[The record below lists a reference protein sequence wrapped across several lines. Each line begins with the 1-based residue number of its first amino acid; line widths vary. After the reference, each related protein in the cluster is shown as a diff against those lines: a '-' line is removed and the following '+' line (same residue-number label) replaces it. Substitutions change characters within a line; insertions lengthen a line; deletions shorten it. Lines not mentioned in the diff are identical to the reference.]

1 MSHGGP
7 KPTMLEGVRL
17 LLAIGVLLLLDW
29 TAQRFAWL
37 SPSIDATQDALPA
50 GGAET
55 GAAVGLLLIGA
66 WMFGRVVETIGLPR
80 ITGYLIFGIGIG
92 PGAMGLVSKDA
103 LASISLVN
111 ELAIA
116 VIALIAGG
124 EIRVRQLLEM
134 IKPIVFLLLGVC
146 GVVFVFAG
154 GAGVIALDMAGAVES
169 FGAPEHLLLAIA
181 TAVIMLT
188 NSPAVIVA
196 LTQEMGEQ
204 NAMSRLALAV
214 TVCKDIVVI
223 VLFAVVIAIGAGA
236 GSGDGSLVRTL
247 ASELGGS
254 VVAGGV
260 FGIALAWYMRSV
272 RAHLL
277 IVLPIASLGI
287 ALLCEALNLETL
299 LVGLIAGMLM
309 QNVWEHHGEAFFES
323 LEDLSTP
330 VYCVFFAVAGAKLE
344 LSLIGSVGLAAMV
357 IVAGRLAGA
366 YLGVTLGARLAG
378 VEKHTRRWLWTA
390 FAPQAGIALAL
401 ALIAAEALGEGE
413 QRELV
418 FSLLL
423 ATIAMNELI
432 GPPLLSFGLK
442 RSDSVGVGADS
453 APDEPSARETD

>member
-7 KPTMLEGVRL
+7 RPTPIEGVRL

-37 SPSIDATQDALPA
+37 SPSVDSTQDALPP
-50 GGAET
+50 GSAET

-80 ITGYLIFGIGIG
+80 ITGYLLFGIGVG
-92 PGAMGLVSKDA
+92 PGALGLVTKDA
-103 LASISLVN
+103 LGSVSLVN

-124 EIRVRQLLEM
+124 EIRVRELRTM
-134 IKPIVFLLLGVC
+134 VKPIVFVLLGVC
-146 GVVFVFAG
+146 AAVFVFAG
-154 GAGVIALDMAGAVES
+154 GAGAIALDMAGAVES
-169 FGAPEHLLLAIA
+169 PGSGAHVLLAV
-181 TAVIMLT
+181 AVGVVMLT

-196 LTQEMGEQ
+196 LTQELGTQ
-204 NAMSRLALAV
+204 TAMSRLALAV

-223 VLFAVVIAIGAGA
+223 MLFAVVIAIGAGGA
-236 GSGDGSLVRTL
+236 SDDGSLTRTL
-247 ASELGGS
+247 AGGLGGS
-254 VVAGGV
+254 ILAGGV
-260 FGIALAWYMRSV
+260 FGLALAWYMHSV

-277 IVLPIASLGI
+277 IVLPVASLGI
-287 ALLCEALNLETL
+287 ALICEALHLETL

-309 QNVWEHHGEAFFES
+309 QNVWDHHGEAFFES

-344 LSLIGSVGLAAMV
+344 LSIIGSVGLAALV
-357 IVAGRLAGA
+357 LVAGRLAGA
-366 YLGVTLGARLAG
+366 YLGVTLGAKLAG
-378 VEKHTRRWLWTA
+378 VARGTRAWLWTA

-401 ALIAAEALGEGE
+401 ALIAAEALGEGT
-413 QRELV
+413 RGELV

-442 RSDSVGVGADS
+442 RSDSGTMGANA
-453 APDEPSARETD
+453 APDEPPARETD